1 MNRVRDAAAPLVEA
15 YRRAGVAPGD
25 GSPPSLLAEALEQMF
40 ALFDH
45 LDRLHGEDAALPDAD
60 PSRLGEQA
68 LSCLSD
74 LELWA
79 DRLGERRT
87 LPRLGELAV
96 EAAEWTA
103 RHGGVVRVLEPVVN
117 AFAAQANALT
127 APDRLARLCERMGRV
142 IDAAD
147 PALRNDAAATGTFP
161 PWRILLFNHAIVATR
176 TQEAERME
184 RAFNLLGVFLPQDCP
199 AFFEEALQQ
208 SHKAVYSDAVRE
220 VVRQHHQRWTR
231 RH

>member
-1 MNRVRDAAAPLVEA
+1 MSRVRSAAAPLVDA
-15 YRRAGVAPGD
+15 YRRAGVAPGE

-45 LDRLHGEDAALPDAD
+45 LDRRHGDAAALPDED

-68 LSCLSD
+68 LSCLAD

-87 LPRLGELAV
+87 APLLGELAI

-117 AFAAQANALT
+117 ALAAQANTLT
-127 APDRLARLCERMGRV
+127 ASDRLAGLCERMGRI
-142 IDAAD
+142 IDAVD
-147 PALRNDAAATGTFP
+147 PALRADAAAAGTFP

-176 TQEAERME
+176 TQDPERME
-184 RAFNLLGVFLPQDCP
+184 RAFNLLGALLPQDCP

-208 SHKAVYSDAVRE
+208 SQKPAYGDAVRE
-220 VVRQHHQRWTR
+220 AVRRHHQRWTR